1 MNRRRG
7 TLFILSAP
15 SGAGKTTLCQALRG
29 RFPALKY
36 SVSVTTRPP
45 RKGECDG
52 VDYFFVSREDFYARL
67 EKDGW
72 AEWAEVYGN
81 YYGTSAAFLD
91 RALAA
96 GEDVLLDIDVQGTR
110 QILRMYPEC
119 VTIFI
124 MPPSIEAL
132 RERLEKRGS
141 DSAEVI
147 EKRLVSA
154 RAEMAQKDLYR
165 YVVVNDSLP
174 DALAELTRLV
184 AAEAHR

>member
-1 MNRRRG
+1 MRH
-7 TLFILSAP
+7 
-15 SGAGKTTLCQALRG
+15 
-29 RFPALKY
+29 
-36 SVSVTTRPP
+36 
-45 RKGECDG
+45 D
-52 VDYFFVSREDFYARL
+52 
-67 EKDGW
+67 
-72 AEWAEVYGN
+72 
-81 YYGTSAAFLD
+81 
-91 RALAA
+91 
-96 GEDVLLDIDVQGTR
+96 
-110 QILRMYPEC
+110 
-119 VTIFI
+119 FI